1 MDGKLVHHE
10 AYTPMAY
17 DIQTAQYLYGANATT
32 EIEATTYTFDQSV
45 PRVQALY
52 DTGGIDAIDLMM
64 CLAMMPIM
72 KFTQA
77 QGMI

>member
-45 PRVQALY
+45 PRV
-52 DTGGIDAIDLMM
+52 
-64 CLAMMPIM
+64 
-72 KFTQA
+72 
-77 QGMI
+77 